1 MRTSPTGTSSRGHL
15 RGFSILELLI
25 VITLLSL
32 VMMMSVPA
40 FTSLLQ
46 NSVDKELERLR
57 GVVRLV
63 RNEAILKRKTM
74 RLVFDMS
81 SNSYSVEERTDF
93 GEFVPRDDH
102 KILRS
107 HNISPLELRE
117 VVVYGNR
124 YEETPEQDSDG
135 EKRHL
140 IPVVIDIS
148 GLVDPFQIHL
158 SDGDQSWTLK
168 VSGLAAR
175 ITVEEGYVEP
185 SG

>member
-1 MRTSPTGTSSRGHL
+1 M
-15 RGFSILELLI
+15 LELLV
-25 VITLLSL
+25 VITLLAL

-57 GVVRLV
+57 GVVRLM
-63 RNEAILKRKTM
+63 RNEAILKRRPM
-74 RLVFDMS
+74 RLVFDLAE
-81 SNSYSVEERTDF
+81 NSYSVEERTDF
-93 GEFVPRDDH
+93 GEFAPRTDH
-102 KILRS
+102 KILRPHS
-107 HNISPLELRE
+107 FGQLKLLD

-124 YEETPEQDSDG
+124 YEEPKEQDSDG
-135 EKRHL
+135 ERRHL
-140 IPVVIDIS
+140 VPVVVDVS

-185 SG
+185 RG